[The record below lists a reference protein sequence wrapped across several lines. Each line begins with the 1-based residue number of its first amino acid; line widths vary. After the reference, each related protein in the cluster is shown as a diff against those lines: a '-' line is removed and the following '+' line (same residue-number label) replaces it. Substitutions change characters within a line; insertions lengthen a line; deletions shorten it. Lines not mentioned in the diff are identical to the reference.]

1 MTVVLQISDSHF
13 GTERAPVVAALH
25 RLSKAQAPDLV
36 ILSGDITQR
45 ALRTE
50 FEAARDFI
58 DKLNVP
64 ATLVIPGNHDIP
76 LFDLVSR
83 FFTPYGRYARSFGT
97 ELEPV
102 FDSPDL
108 LVIGVNTTRRYRHV
122 QGEVSR
128 AQRDEVADRL
138 RRARSE
144 QLRIVVTHQPVHVT
158 RPEDRENLLRGH
170 EEAIRTWAAA
180 GADLILG
187 GHIHRPSISALH
199 TAMPDLPRRVWAVQ
213 AGTSLSSRIRFDAGN
228 SVNII
233 RYDAKQPER
242 CVVERWDY
250 EDKAN
255 AFRLTTAEQLAREVD
270 KMPEQDKTKE
280 D

>member
-138 RRARSE
+138 RRARPE

-158 RPEDRENLLRGH
+158 RPEDQENLLRGH

-199 TAMPDLPRRVWAVQ
+199 AAMPDLPRRVWAVQ

-255 AFRLTTAEQLAREVD
+255 AFRLTTAEQLAREI
-270 KMPEQDKTKE
+270 DKTP
-280 D
+280 

>member
-1 MTVVLQISDSHF
+1 MTVILHISDSHF
-13 GTERAPVVAALH
+13 GTERAPVVAALQ
-25 RLSKAQAPDLV
+25 RLSSEQAPDLV

-58 DKLNVP
+58 DRLEVP
-64 ATLVIPGNHDIP
+64 STLVIPGNHDIP

-83 FFTPYGRYARSFGT
+83 FFTPYGRYARSFGN

-102 FDSPDL
+102 YTSPDV

-128 AQRDEVADRL
+128 AQRDDVATRL
-138 RRARSE
+138 RRAQPA

-187 GHIHRPSISALH
+187 GHIHRPSISPLH
-199 TAMPDLPRRVWAVQ
+199 ASMPNLPRRMWAVQ
-213 AGTSLSSRIRFDAGN
+213 AGTALSSRIRFDAGN

-233 RYDAKQPER
+233 RYQASQPEH
-242 CVVERWDY
+242 CLVERWDY
-250 EDKAN
+250 ADKAD
-255 AFRLTTAEQLAREVD
+255 AFRLTTAEQLARD
-270 KMPEQDKTKE
+270 T
-280 D
+280 

>member
-1 MTVVLQISDSHF
+1 MSVVLQISDSHF
-13 GTERAPVVAALH
+13 GTERPAVVDALKQ
-25 RLSKAQAPDLV
+25 LSDAQRPDLV

-50 FEAARDFI
+50 FEAARAFV

-97 ELEPV
+97 ELEPI
-102 FDSPDL
+102 FESPDL
-108 LVIGVNTTRRYRHV
+108 LVTGVNTTRRYRHV

-128 AQRDEVADRL
+128 AQRDEVATRL
-138 RRARSE
+138 RRAKPT
-144 QLRIVVTHQPVHVT
+144 QLRVVVTHQPVHVT
-158 RPEDRENLLRGH
+158 REEDRENLLRGH
-170 EEAIRTWAAA
+170 EDAIRTWAAA

-199 TAMPDLPRRVWAVQ
+199 VALPDLPRRVWAVQ

-233 RYDAKQPER
+233 RYDAKEPVR

-250 EDKAN
+250 GEKARD
-255 AFRLTTAEQLAREVD
+255 FRLTTAEELARATDALLTTTSE
-270 KMPEQDKTKE
+270 
-280 D
+280 